1 MWNLA
6 SAGDGLD
13 AKAKAAAAAAA
24 VGSRS
29 GLESRHD
36 AARLQSAERKR
47 KTRESMRDREAEE
60 VAAAADLLQKYL
72 DATLSW
78 ESSDEEG
85 EAEGRGL
92 AGANDAL
99 AKSLFESQ
107 TTSVSLLPGGPP
119 LVFASRD
126 DLATAATAAA
136 TARQEPSRRV
146 TARPRVSARPR
157 AIAEDAD
164 AVLLNA
170 SDSDSGS
177 DAAERQRR
185 KAALL
190 DGCVW
195 EPEGPLFGKQAAPTP
210 ANPVMRTAE
219 DEEEKGRKKK
229 KEKEKEKRDKIDKKD
244 KKVKKDKKRSRGAK
258 ELAERPQGSGT

>member
-47 KTRESMRDREAEE
+47 KAREGMRDREAEE

-72 DATLSW
+72 DETLSW

-85 EAEGRGL
+85 KAEGRGL

-107 TTSVSLLPGGPP
+107 TMSVSLLPGGPP

-126 DLATAATAAA
+126 DLATAAAVAAS
-136 TARQEPSRRV
+136 ARQEPSRGA

-195 EPEGPLFGKQAAPTP
+195 EPEGPLFGKQVAPTP
-210 ANPVMRTAE
+210 ANPVVRNVE
-219 DEEEKGRKKK
+219 DEEERGRKKK
-229 KEKEKEKRDKIDKKD
+229 KEKEKKKRDKKD

-258 ELAERPQGSGT
+258 ELAERPQGAGT